1 MTRTATIR
9 TSPFH
14 ERTSVLNET
23 QLWSHWS
30 NYLAAGRYQLS
41 DKAEYFAVRTAAGV
55 FDSSPLY
62 KYRVMG
68 RDAEAF
74 LAGMLAR
81 DIRACTPGHAQYTCW
96 LDDRGFVIE
105 DGLVLRLKQDEY
117 LLTSAEPNYA
127 YFAERIGR
135 MDVAI
140 EEVSDEIGT
149 LALQGPRS
157 RDLLKGLVPQME
169 HIPYFGVGTGEI
181 GAAGVTVSRTG
192 YSGDLG
198 YEIWVD
204 ATDALRVWDTLW
216 ESMQGHGVQPFG
228 LDALNMLR
236 IEAGLL
242 LLDADFDSSRY
253 AWNDAH
259 RSTPIELGWRWMFRD
274 LKNDDR
280 AFLGRR
286 ALEREIAEKT
296 SRWAMR
302 GLVVDWQDY
311 DRVYNEAGLIPPKDH
326 TPVVEDWM
334 VYDGGGDQRQVGY
347 ATSFMY
353 SPMLQ
358 RHIAIARVRPE
369 FSKPGTGVKLEFTV
383 DHHYEQVAAHVARLP
398 LYNPERKTA

>member
-1 MTRTATIR
+1 MIHTT
-9 TSPFH
+9 PFH
-14 ERTSVLNET
+14 DRTNALNET

-30 NYLAAGRYQLS
+30 GHLAADRYQMS
-41 DKAEYFAVRTAAGV
+41 DKLEYFAVRNAAGL

-62 KYRVMG
+62 KYRITG

-74 LAGMLAR
+74 LAGVLAR
-81 DIRACTPGHAQYTCW
+81 DIRACPPGQAQYTCW

-105 DGLVLRLKQDEY
+105 DGVILHTGRNEY
-117 LLTSAEPNYA
+117 LLTSAEPNLA
-127 YFAERIGR
+127 YFEDRVGR
-135 MDVAI
+135 VDVAI
-140 EEVSDEIGT
+140 EEVSRDIGT

-157 RDLLKGLVPQME
+157 RDLLARLVPQMRD
-169 HIPYFGVGTGEI
+169 IPYFGVASGEI
-181 GAAGVTVSRTG
+181 GGAAVTVSRTG

-198 YEIWVD
+198 YEVWIERP
-204 ATDALRVWDTLW
+204 DALHVWDTLW
-216 ESMQGHGVQPFG
+216 DSMDGHGVLPFG
-228 LDALNMLR
+228 LAALYMLR

-242 LLDADFDSSRY
+242 LLEADFDSSRY

-259 RSTPIELGWRWMFRD
+259 RSTPIELGWAWMFKD
-274 LKNDDR
+274 LKTDDR
-280 AFLGRR
+280 AFIGRR
-286 ALEREIAEKT
+286 ALERELADKT

-302 GLVVDWQDY
+302 GLIVDWRDY
-311 DRVYNEAGLIPPKDH
+311 DRVYGEAGLIPPKDH

-334 VYDGGGDQRQVGY
+334 LYDDDYQQVGY

-358 RHIAIARVRPE
+358 RHIAIARVRPDLARL
-369 FSKPGTGVKLEFTV
+369 GTKVNLEFTV